1 MAASDSVVL
10 FVYWRLKYTKYS
22 ILFYLT
28 KKALYITTWACVALL
43 NFMPGNVGKTNQ
55 KLSVELSTIKYV
67 NCKTLKIYK
76 WTEFYPGLFACKP
89 GQHNFSLY
97 KICNRGF
104 LLALPGGLRQNCTD
118 AVWFNPLF
126 LSLFLLWPRK
136 GLSVCLLRP
145 VSHKR
150 LEAPPPLVYPLCG
163 GWGGGGRRTDP
174 GKTQVFYYPQ

>member
-1 MAASDSVVL
+1 M
-10 FVYWRLKYTKYS
+10 
-22 ILFYLT
+22 
-28 KKALYITTWACVALL
+28 ALL

-163 GWGGGGRRTDP
+163 GWGGGGGGGAEDGSRQDASVLLSAI
-174 GKTQVFYYPQ
+174 KTSCAEFVCVFGGSVSVTVFLTTVFLP